1 MQLKKGRIECSE
13 INETQSKII
22 LKNNGVIYAEEF
34 NEIGNRNLTSK
45 IEKGDIVITSQ
56 SIFCKE
62 FVEI

>member
-13 INETQSKII
+13 LNETQSKII
-22 LKNNGVIYAEEF
+22 LKNNGAIYAGEF
-34 NEIGNRNLTSK
+34 NEIGNQNLTSK

-56 SIFCKE
+56 GIFCKE